1 MKPFG
6 RHLIL
11 ELAECKIDLNNINK
25 IKKILLQ
32 AVKISNAKIEKVISK
47 KFYPQGFSL
56 IYVLSES
63 HLSIHVYPEENYC
76 QLDFFTCGKKANPF
90 KCLFFLKNYFESKKY
105 KYKKII
111 RGRINKNIFIKN
123 LLSKRR
129 V

>member
-63 HLSIHVYPEENYC
+63 HLSIHVYPEDILPSYSN
-76 QLDFFTCGKKANPF
+76 
-90 KCLFFLKNYFESKKY
+90 
-105 KYKKII
+105 
-111 RGRINKNIFIKN
+111 
-123 LLSKRR
+123 
-129 V
+129 